1 MKNLKQEYIHHIN
14 HRFADF
20 SSQIPSN
27 FSIEELIDENLLS
40 SFVLELPKEVLEKL
54 NDFVGAFN
62 ALRESPEYSS
72 YLKGKYHKDIP
83 DPGNKSLFMSY
94 DFHLSEE
101 QVPKL
106 IEINTNASFLA
117 LGFYFYE
124 LLKLPLGT
132 DFNILDLKKD
142 ILEELGLN
150 GRNVHDPKIL
160 IIDETP
166 EKQKLY
172 IEFLVYQSL
181 FRSFGWNCQIVDYR
195 GVFEPF
201 PDLIYNR
208 WTDFYFEKGESKYL
222 DAIFK
227 SKKVCFSPNPFEY
240 FLQADKQRLVDLNE
254 LSFWEGMKIP
264 VEMQKTIRRSI
275 PLTQLVSDLDKN
287 ELWNSRKNLFFKPT
301 NSFGSK
307 QTYKGASISR
317 RVFEEITTSEF
328 IAQEY
333 VGASERIFKTPAGPE
348 SFKFDLRCY
357 AYRDKL
363 QMVIG
368 RLYKGQVTN
377 LKTPYGGFC
386 PIKWI

>member
-1 MKNLKQEYIHHIN
+1 MKNIRQEYIQHLN
-14 HRFADF
+14 HRFPDLG
-20 SSQIPSN
+20 SQMPAN

-54 NDFVGAFN
+54 NDFVGAFYG
-62 ALRESPEYSS
+62 LRESPEYAS
-72 YLKGKYHKDIP
+72 YLNGKNHKEIP

-94 DFHLSEE
+94 DFHLNEE
-101 QVPKL
+101 QQPKL

-124 LLKLPLGT
+124 LLKLPIGT
-132 DFNILDLKKD
+132 DFNISELKKD
-142 ILEELGLN
+142 ILAELQLN
-150 GRNVHDPKIL
+150 GKNVPDPKIL
-160 IIDETP
+160 IVDETP

-181 FRSFGWNCQIVDYR
+181 FRSFGWDCQITDYR
-195 GVFEPF
+195 EVHEPY

-208 WTDFYFEKGESKYL
+208 WTDFYFEKEESKFL
-222 DAIFK
+222 DAIFR
-227 SKKVCFSPNPFEY
+227 SKKICFSPNPFEY

-254 LSFWEGMKIP
+254 PSFWERMKIP
-264 VEMQKTIRRSI
+264 AEMQDKIRRAILS
-275 PLTQLVSDLDKN
+275 TRMVSEFGKS
-287 ELWNSRKNLFFKPT
+287 ELWNSRKNLFFKPK

-317 RVFEEITTSEF
+317 KVFEEITTSEF

-333 VGASERIFKTPAGPE
+333 VGASERIFATPGGPE
-348 SFKFDLRCY
+348 LFKFDLRCY

-386 PIKWI
+386 PIKWV